1 MATTKHR
8 TRASSQSNA
17 TADAEKKK
25 GSAVNCGQCNIQL
38 KDQVDISILCDTCE
52 KWFHLKCV
60 ELQKDEAEFIS
71 RLEAK
76 GVRWDC
82 KNCRGVSICPSRSKP
97 TQQSAQLNRIEK
109 NIDQIKSMVS
119 NELGPK
125 FEAMQKTYAMA
136 VKDLERNSTVLAS
149 AAQKSIKQT
158 EQDQKEIRERNMII
172 FGVEEGSTKQDTIEK
187 VQKLM
192 QDCHLTTKV
201 GKENLFRLGKM
212 ENVKTNDHGE
222 KVPRPLKMCTESKEQ
237 KWDILKRIN
246 GLKLK
251 GIFAKPDL
259 NKEEREA
266 DFRLR
271 AELKKIRENNPL
283 DTYKIFR
290 NQIKKIN
297 Q

>member
-1 MATTKHR
+1 
-8 TRASSQSNA
+8 
-17 TADAEKKK
+17 
-25 GSAVNCGQCNIQL
+25 
-38 KDQVDISILCDTCE
+38 
-52 KWFHLKCV
+52 
-60 ELQKDEAEFIS
+60 
-71 RLEAK
+71 
-76 GVRWDC
+76 
-82 KNCRGVSICPSRSKP
+82 
-97 TQQSAQLNRIEK
+97 
-109 NIDQIKSMVS
+109 
-119 NELGPK
+119 
-125 FEAMQKTYAMA
+125 
-136 VKDLERNSTVLAS
+136 LERNSTVLAS

-172 FGVEEGSTKQDTIEK
+172 LGVEEGSTKQDTIEK

-201 GKENLFRLGKM
+201 EKENLFRLRKM